1 MSWAA
6 GSLHLPAARDKGMAT
21 TEQVRKTSWE
31 NRLWGLTSRR
41 GFSGTLAVGLVIAAV
56 FLGSFTYMILTGL
69 TPLSPSRWLVLTLL
83 LANLAIVLVLF
94 ALICWRVIRI
104 IIARVSGTAGAKLHA
119 RLVAMF
125 SIVAV
130 MPAIIVAVF
139 AAVTLNRG
147 LDAWFSQ
154 RTQIIISNA
163 QTVAEA
169 YLNEHHH
176 VLRGDVLAM
185 ATDLNRAAPY
195 LASNPERFQ
204 QLVATQAALRSL
216 PAAYLINSE
225 GRILAQ
231 VTAGVAP
238 SMGLPTPEQFAAA
251 DKGEAVL
258 FTVEAHNQ
266 IRALVK
272 LEAIDDTYL
281 YVARF
286 VDARVLDHLA
296 QTREAV
302 NEYQSLEQRRIT
314 FQVTFALIYVAVALV
329 TLLAAIWLGLWASNR
344 IVDPIGNLVR
354 AAERISGGD
363 LGARVEPGDTGDE
376 LDMLSSAFNRMTSQ
390 LESQRNDLIEAN
402 HQLDQRRQ
410 FTEAVLSGVSAGV
423 IGIDNEG
430 RINHANKAALRFF
443 GKEEADLAGRDITA
457 AIPEMAAVIHDAQL
471 QPDRMAQAQIVILRE
486 GQERTLNIRVTSEVT
501 ELELGGFVLTFDDI
515 TELVRAQRTSAWADV
530 ARRIAHEI
538 KNPLTPIQLSAE
550 RLRRKYGKE
559 ILSDPDV
566 FQQCTETIIRQVN
579 DIGRM
584 VDEFSSFARMPSA
597 VMKPVEINEIVR
609 QAVFLQRVAHPEID
623 YVLDMPETPVLL
635 ECDGRLVSQALTN
648 ILKNAAEAIR
658 GHDTPEKTRE
668 EAVSGAREERLGRI
682 AVSLGDGVS
691 AVSIAVTDSGCG
703 LPKTDR
709 ARLTEPYMTT
719 RVKGTGLGLAI
730 VNKVMEDHGGFLS
743 LEDAPASEGWESGA
757 RVRLVFPRERAE
769 VETSSTT
776 PDEMN
781 EAANGI

>member
-1 MSWAA
+1 
-6 GSLHLPAARDKGMAT
+6 MAT

-31 NRLWGLTSRR
+31 NRLWGLISRR

-623 YVLDMPETPVLL
+623 YALDMPETPVLL

-682 AVSLGDGVS
+682 AVSLGDGAA

>member
-6 GSLHLPAARDKGMAT
+6 GSLRLPAARDEGMAT

-31 NRLWGLTSRR
+31 NRLWGLISRR

>member
-1 MSWAA
+1 
-6 GSLHLPAARDKGMAT
+6 MAT

-31 NRLWGLTSRR
+31 NRLWGLISRR